1 MTKTSY
7 SGTGSDRFLKAKNY
21 ISAFIHLR
29 HFHIHIRA
37 EHCPIAMAEK
47 LIFQS
52 IVNKCS
58 DYHFPRK
65 HILQFGHLTY
75 FGYSLP
81 IFLNAIFTNY
91 RRVNLRILVTILEM
105 LKKAIWNQFLLIYS
119 NPIEKI

>member
-37 EHCPIAMAEK
+37 EQCPIAMAEK

-58 DYHFPRK
+58 DYHFQRK
-65 HILQFGHLTY
+65 YILQFGHLTY

-81 IFLNAIFTNY
+81 IFSNAIFYQLSKSQSANFSDNFGN
-91 RRVNLRILVTILEM
+91 VEKSNLESIFIDL
-105 LKKAIWNQFLLIYS
+105 FPS
-119 NPIEKI
+119 D